1 MEIENP
7 LVVQLRQQVHLS
19 EGQGLPLS
27 SRGNELG
34 SELGLSLFLS
44 HPLHIGEGTPAS
56 NSGNNVGLSTYQMD
70 ILLFVSL
77 F

>member
-27 SRGNELG
+27 SSRNELG
-34 SELGLSLFLS
+34 SEIGLSLFLS
-44 HPLHIGEGTPAS
+44 HPLHIREGTPAT
-56 NSGNNVGLSTYQMD
+56 NSGNNLGLNQMNS
-70 ILLFVSL
+70 LLFVNS